1 MGGAK
6 TQQTGAR
13 MSCPK
18 FVGKGSP
25 PERQETPRGCRSDD
39 CRTAHTEY
47 RRARRIAAARI
58 DRDEGGSP
66 HRDSPQLP
74 NAPRPRPIRPRSYDE
89 SRRPGET
96 APFGGRAALRRR
108 P

>member
-39 CRTAHTEY
+39 CRTAHNEY

-74 NAPRPRPIRPRSYDE
+74 NAPQPATHTTE
-89 SRRPGET
+89 K
-96 APFGGRAALRRR
+96 L
-108 P
+108 